1 MEKHYDAVIC
11 GGGLAGLTLARQ
23 LRREFPNFK
32 VAVIEKTSRPLPEAA
47 HKVGESSVELGSQYL
62 ERLGLRDYL
71 HDRHLIKFGLRFFPG
86 GGHLPIES
94 RTEIGPINDPVI
106 TSYQIDRGRFESDLR
121 GMIVDEDDVALFEG
135 STVRDIHLQSGSD
148 DHVVD
153 FESPT
158 GPVSAKARW
167 VIDASGRTAL
177 LRGRMKL
184 KRGGRHEANAGWFR
198 VKGRVDV
205 NEMAPDAS
213 KRWHQVPEAKR
224 RWLST
229 NHLMGPGYWVW
240 VIPLASGTTS
250 VGIVAHDEY
259 HGFDEV
265 RTLDSAMA
273 FLRKNEPAFAE
284 FLADAEILDFRCL
297 RKYCHTATRCW
308 HPDRWALVGEAGA
321 FTDPL
326 YSPGTDYIAFANSF
340 TTELIRTDLEGGDLD
355 TRTRDLN
362 LQYRALVGGS
372 IGVYRQAAP
381 VYGHARAMATKIYWD
396 NMVYWSYP
404 CQYYLQNIYQ
414 LSGPEH
420 APFAAIGARFV
431 ELSERMQTVLAF
443 WANRTQS
450 ESDNNGETEGDM
462 VVLPGF
468 PSVLID
474 AHCALEE
481 RMSTEQTL
489 AYMSKQLET
498 TEALFGELLL
508 RITQE
513 LGPVLG
519 RRMWA
524 EVGAAA
530 WGIEI
535 PQPRIEAEAL
545 SGRARRQALPTL
557 VRDVERSLGKARNQW
572 PTQEA
577 AAWMHSPSA
586 LAAEA
591 S

>member
-1 MEKHYDAVIC
+1 MEKQFDAVIC

-23 LRREFPNFK
+23 LRREFPNLK
-32 VAVIEKTSRPLPEAA
+32 VAVFEKTTRPLPEAA

-62 ERLGLRDYL
+62 EALGLRDYL

-86 GGHLPIES
+86 GGDQPIDS

-121 GMIVDEDDVALFEG
+121 QMVVTEDGVELFEG
-135 STVRDIHLQSGSD
+135 ATIRDVQLNAGD
-148 DHVVD
+148 ENHVVEAD
-153 FESPT
+153 TADGSMT
-158 GPVSAKARW
+158 AKARW
-167 VIDASGRTAL
+167 VMDATGRAAL
-177 LRGRMKL
+177 LRGRLKL
-184 KRGGRHEANAGWFR
+184 KRGGRHEANASWFR
-198 VKGRVDV
+198 VKGRVDITD
-205 NEMAPDAS
+205 MAPNSAQ
-213 KRWHQVPEAKR
+213 RWHRVPEASR

-240 VIPLASGTTS
+240 VIPLSSDTTS
-250 VGIVAHDEY
+250 IGVVTHNSHHD
-259 HGFDEV
+259 FDQVRSIE
-265 RTLDSAMA
+265 RTLE
-273 FLRKNEPAFAE
+273 FLRTNEPAFAE
-284 FLADAEILDFRCL
+284 FLQSADILDFKCL
-297 RKYCHTATRCW
+297 KNYCHTVTRCW

-340 TTELIRTDLEGGDLD
+340 TTELVRADLDGGDLS

-404 CQYYLQNIYQ
+404 CQYFLQNIYR
-414 LSGPEH
+414 LSGAEH
-420 APFAAIGARFV
+420 QPFTVVGARFV
-431 ELSERMQTVLAF
+431 ELSERMQTVLGF
-443 WANRTQS
+443 WASRTR
-450 ESDNNGETEGDM
+450 SDEVPEGEM

-474 AHCALEE
+474 AHCALGE
-481 RMSTEQTL
+481 RWDADETL
-489 AYMSKQLET
+489 RYMTKQLEIAET
-498 TEALFGELLL
+498 LFAELLL
-508 RITQE
+508 RVTQE

-524 EVGAAA
+524 EVGANE
-530 WGIEI
+530 WSIRI
-535 PQPRIEAEAL
+535 PDQRLEAEQL
-545 SGRARRQALPTL
+545 SGRARRQALPSI
-557 VRDVERSLGKARNQW
+557 VRDVERSLGLARAQW
-572 PTQEA
+572 SATEA
-577 AAWMHSPSA
+577 AAWMSSPRVEVS
-586 LAAEA
+586 
-591 S
+591 

>member
-1 MEKHYDAVIC
+1 MEKHFDAVVC

-23 LRREFPNFK
+23 LRRELPTVR
-32 VAVIEKTSRPLPEAA
+32 VAVVEKTSRPLPEAA

-62 ERLGLRDYL
+62 ESLGLKDYL

-86 GGHLPIES
+86 GGDRPIDS

-121 GMIVDEDDVALFEG
+121 AMVVEEDGVELFEG
-135 STVRDIHLQSGSD
+135 STVRDIELNPGQD
-148 DHVVD
+148 DHVVH
-153 FESPT
+153 FEGPD
-158 GPVSAKARW
+158 GPVRATARW
-167 VIDASGRTAL
+167 VIDATGRTAL
-177 LRGRMKL
+177 LRGRLKL

-198 VKGRVDV
+198 VKGRVDIT
-205 NEMAPDAS
+205 EMAPGTS

-240 VIPLASGTTS
+240 VIPLSSDTTS
-250 VGIVAHDEY
+250 IGVVTHDAY
-259 HGFDEV
+259 HGFDNV
-265 RTLDSAMA
+265 RSLERTMA
-273 FLRKNEPAFAE
+273 FLEEHEPVFAE
-284 FLADAEILDFRCL
+284 FLKSSEVIDFRCL
-297 RKYCHTATRCW
+297 KKYCHTVTRCW

-326 YSPGTDYIAFANSF
+326 YSPGTDYIAFANAF
-340 TTELIRTDLEGGDLD
+340 TTELMRTDLEGGDLD
-355 TRTRDLN
+355 GRTRDLN

-372 IGVYRQAAP
+372 IGVYRKAAP

-404 CQYYLQNIYQ
+404 CQYYLQDIYR
-414 LSGPEH
+414 LSGSEH
-420 APFAAIGARFV
+420 QPFTTIGARFV
-431 ELSERMQTVLAF
+431 ELSERMQTVLSF
-443 WANRTQS
+443 WASRTKS
-450 ESDNNGETEGDM
+450 EVDDAPEGDM
-462 VVLPGF
+462 LVLPGF

-474 AHCALEE
+474 AHCALGE
-481 RMSTEQTL
+481 RMSPQETL
-489 AYMSKQLET
+489 EYMASQLEAA
-498 TEALFGELLL
+498 EALFAELVL
-508 RITQE
+508 RVTQE

-530 WGIEI
+530 WDVRI
-535 PQPRIEAEAL
+535 PDRRLAAEEL
-545 SGRARRQALPTL
+545 SGRARRQALPTI
-557 VRDVERSLGKARNQW
+557 VRDVERSLGPARAQW
-572 PTQEA
+572 TAAEA
-577 AAWMHSPSA
+577 AAWIQAPSFT
-586 LAAEA
+586 AEV